1 MHEGPYFVIDEQAT
15 FKDVAAEFDSHEL
28 YSRLGFLDDD
38 EKEMF
43 DNRATDK
50 EWDGMFDW
58 GEKQL
63 SVRK

>member
-50 EWDGMFDW
+50 EWDGMFD
-58 GEKQL
+58 
-63 SVRK
+63 